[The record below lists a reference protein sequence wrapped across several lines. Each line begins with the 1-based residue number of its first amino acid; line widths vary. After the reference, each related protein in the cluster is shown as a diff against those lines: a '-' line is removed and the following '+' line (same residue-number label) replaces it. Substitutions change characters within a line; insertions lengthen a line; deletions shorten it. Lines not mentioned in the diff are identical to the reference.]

1 MADGE
6 LSLDQIANTNL
17 HAMIVFI
24 SPEKN
29 LESQAR
35 RVEAFMQAGA
45 QAVIVQSWAIPAND
59 LRILVENLFM
69 NLKRNDPL
77 LIAMDKTRGKYIKDT
92 SKETYENNPGNWG
105 AFTIYSRP

>member
-1 MADGE
+1 MADGTI
-6 LSLDQIANTNL
+6 SLDDITALDL
-17 HAMIVFI
+17 HAMVVFI
-24 SPEKN
+24 GPDSD
-29 LESQAR
+29 STRQAK

-45 QAVIVQSWAIPAND
+45 QAVIVQSWAVPAND

-77 LIAMDKTRGKYIKDT
+77 LVAMKKTRSKYIGDQSKDA
-92 SKETYENNPGNWG
+92 YQNNPAKWG